1 MRTAALTNG
10 TRNGHDAGVATTM
23 RAAVYSGSSRV
34 AVESIPVPSVG
45 PGEILIEVHACGI
58 CHTDLKKIEY
68 NLLPG
73 PRVYGHETAGVVVE
87 SGARVDQ
94 FQPGDRVLVFHHIP
108 CRECFYCR
116 KKLYAQCP
124 KYKKVGVTAGFEPA
138 GGGFS
143 QYVRVMD
150 WIVRDGVEKIPP
162 GVSFERASFVEP
174 VNTCVKA
181 VAQIDPQPD
190 DVVCVLG
197 QGPIGLIF
205 TMLLNRIGCRILAT
219 DTFSSRRR
227 LSAEFGAAAFDP
239 LAERGLFEQR
249 VREATDGRGADIVI
263 LAVSA
268 PGLVEQAVRCSRP
281 GSKILL
287 FAQTSHKERIEVSGA
302 DICMGERVLCGAYSA
317 SVDFQSESARLVFSG
332 ELPVEKLISHR
343 FGLEEIQAG
352 IELALHPDEQSL
364 KIVVEPQR
372 DTGARSAPQNLD
384 TTGAPAVPRS
394 AKSLHKKGALA
405 TPRNL
410 TEMDARLD
418 GVSADVVREGRSAS
432 HRGGHK

>member
-1 MRTAALTNG
+1 MRTAALNNDTA
-10 TRNGHDAGVATTM
+10 TQPLATATTAM
-23 RAAVYSGSSRV
+23 RAAVYSGNSRI
-34 AVESIPVPSVG
+34 AVESIPVPTVG

-73 PRVYGHETAGVVVE
+73 PRVYGHETAGFVAAV
-87 SGARVDQ
+87 GDGVDR

-108 CRECFYCR
+108 CRKCFYCR

-124 KYKKVGVTAGFEPA
+124 VYKKVGVTAGFEPA

-150 WIVRDGVEKIPP
+150 WIVRDGVEKIPDN
-162 GVSFERASFVEP
+162 VSFERASFVEP

-205 TMLLNRIGCRILAT
+205 TMLLNRIGCKILTT
-219 DTFSSRRR
+219 DTFQSRRA
-227 LSAEFGAAAFDP
+227 LAVEFGASASFDP
-239 LAERGLFEQR
+239 IKDSEAFEQR

-263 LAVSA
+263 LAASA
-268 PGLVEQAVRCSRP
+268 PGIVEQGVRCSRP

-317 SVDFQSESARLVFSG
+317 SVDLQRESARLVFSG

-343 FGLEEIQAG
+343 FGLEDIQAG
-352 IELALHPDEQSL
+352 IELALHPNEHSL

-372 DTGARSAPQNLD
+372 DSKRAPV
-384 TTGAPAVPRS
+384 AA
-394 AKSLHKKGALA
+394 
-405 TPRNL
+405 PRNL
-410 TEMDARLD
+410 TEMEAPESN
-418 GVSADVVREGRSAS
+418 SAERVRGAS